1 MTTNKSGTVSYNTA
15 ENNLNIAVF
24 ELPKYVYRNISVS
37 AVITGSGEQEVAYK
51 ADGTTNTGYIT
62 NWRYLSNE
70 DKKKVSYE
78 SKKQRVKLGDGKGSK
93 TGNEIYKLK
102 KLNKQNPNFKV
113 IPKP

>member
-1 MTTNKSGTVSYNTA
+1 MTTNQSGTVSYNTA

-70 DKKKVSYE
+70 DKKKLVM
-78 SKKQRVKLGDGKGSK
+78 
-93 TGNEIYKLK
+93 
-102 KLNKQNPNFKV
+102 KV
-113 IPKP
+113 RRKE